1 MMSDERE
8 HAMSSEDV
16 HRIEVRAKTIDELRS
31 FLHGAGLDL
40 GCRPAVRRQA
50 GELVVD
56 AYATMPQINRLRASR
71 RAAGVT
77 VNVVENATAVG
88 RSRQAEVGSRN
99 RFAARQTPHG
109 FGIKE

>member
-1 MMSDERE
+1 MSDQRE

-71 RAAGVT
+71 RTVGVT